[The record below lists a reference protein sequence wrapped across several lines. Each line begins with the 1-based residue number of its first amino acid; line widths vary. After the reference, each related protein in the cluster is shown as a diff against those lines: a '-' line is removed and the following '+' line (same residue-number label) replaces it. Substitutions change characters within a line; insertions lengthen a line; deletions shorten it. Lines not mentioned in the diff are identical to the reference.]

1 VTRIQ
6 STGQAQSRS
15 RSRARPGWNQDDTT
29 QLTTDGGVVSL
40 QFQPQSQ
47 LLFPS
52 GYHAGLSHSQCDMS
66 LISPMLLSRDSQ
78 SEPATEFNQF
88 ARGRRSDQYEWV
100 EVDTGADFDT
110 DIDADNHSISVPVST
125 QSDQA
130 VKTGTDTNLG
140 VRSNNISKYID
151 TSQMHN
157 LRDRL
162 VCDHQ
167 NRYDSARSCNHAQM
181 FGSIAAMITTTF
193 TETTRVIT

>member
-1 VTRIQ
+1 MTRIQ

-29 QLTTDGGVVSL
+29 QLTTDEGVVSL

-140 VRSNNISKYID
+140 VRSNNISKFID
-151 TSQMHN
+151 ICPVN
-157 LRDRL
+157 DRRDRQ
-162 VCDHQ
+162 VSTHH
-167 NRYDSARSCNHAQM
+167 NRYQYAYGRNEAQM
-181 FGSIAAMITTTF
+181 FGSIISMETRIIT
-193 TETTRVIT
+193 